1 MSEIL
6 ETGINCLTQEAQSIL
21 DLVPRMGKEFEEAV
35 NLMLHC
41 SGKVIVTG
49 VGKSGHIGSKIAA
62 TLASTGTP
70 SFYLNPL
77 DAYHG
82 DLGMIATGDVVMA
95 ISYSGNT
102 DELLRFMPL
111 LLERQIP
118 IIGISGNS
126 ESLLAKYSKVHLNI
140 AVDREADPLNLAPT
154 SSTTA
159 TLAMGD
165 ALASALVQ
173 ARHFKDSDFA
183 KFHPGGSLGKRL
195 LGRVQ
200 DFMDTD
206 MLSVWKVSPSDQLS
220 DVIIQISEGKKGLVV
235 ALEQAPSET
244 LHKVVGIITDGDMR
258 RAMQKYR
265 ERFFSLKVEDVM
277 SRNPKKIHQDAK
289 LSEAAD
295 LMLSNSIHALIVL
308 DERDQF
314 CGIIDYFTCV

>member
-82 DLGMIATGDVVMA
+82 DLGMIASGDVVMA

-140 AVDREADPLNLAPT
+140 AVNREADPLNLAPT

-165 ALASALVQ
+165 ALACALVQ

-206 MLSVWKVSPSDQLS
+206 MLNVWKVSPTDALS

-308 DERDQF
+308 DEREQF

>member
-49 VGKSGHIGSKIAA
+49 VGKSGHIGSKIAT

-126 ESLLAKYSKVHLNI
+126 ESLLAKYSK
-140 AVDREADPLNLAPT
+140 
-154 SSTTA
+154 
-159 TLAMGD
+159 
-165 ALASALVQ
+165 AS
-173 ARHFKDSDFA
+173 
-183 KFHPGGSLGKRL
+183 L
-195 LGRVQ
+195 LTFR
-200 DFMDTD
+200 
-206 MLSVWKVSPSDQLS
+206 
-220 DVIIQISEGKKGLVV
+220 
-235 ALEQAPSET
+235 
-244 LHKVVGIITDGDMR
+244 
-258 RAMQKYR
+258 
-265 ERFFSLKVEDVM
+265 
-277 SRNPKKIHQDAK
+277 PK
-289 LSEAAD
+289 
-295 LMLSNSIHALIVL
+295 
-308 DERDQF
+308 
-314 CGIIDYFTCV
+314 